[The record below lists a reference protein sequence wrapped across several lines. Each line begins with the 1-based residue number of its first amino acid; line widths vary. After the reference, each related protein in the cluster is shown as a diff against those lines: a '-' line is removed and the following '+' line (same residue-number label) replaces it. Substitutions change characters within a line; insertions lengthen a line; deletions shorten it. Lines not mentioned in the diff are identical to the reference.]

1 MTICIYSLGSLY
13 KDWGIVRRYDMLL
26 NENKMVI
33 GGKDSD
39 YNLIKNCD
47 YFMPYKSKKLFGDN
61 GLVFENIYKRI
72 DEPIKIDTIEKW
84 NIEFNNGNNYYDT
97 IEGSPING
105 LNEYKK
111 LLENNSYDIVWHVK
125 KIKTITLLKGDYK
138 FLVNRRL
145 SKISESNPYYNSLI
159 KLLK

>member
-72 DEPIKIDTIEKW
+72 DEPIKIDTIDKL

-97 IEGSPING
+97 IKGSPING

-125 KIKTITLLKGDYK
+125 KIKNITLSKGDYK

>member
-72 DEPIKIDTIEKW
+72 DEPIKIDTIDKW

-97 IEGSPING
+97 IKGSPING

-125 KIKTITLLKGDYK
+125 KIKNITLSKGDYK

>member
-72 DEPIKIDTIEKW
+72 DDPIKIDTIEKW

-97 IEGSPING
+97 IECSPING

>member
-72 DEPIKIDTIEKW
+72 DEPIKIDTIDKW

-97 IEGSPING
+97 IKGSPING